1 MGIKDAQIVED
12 ICSMFEFTKE
22 EFESISKKAMLNDE
36 LKTIFEMKIKGY
48 SNTEIYMKLNLS
60 ETSFYRRLKKLK
72 RKIMKVI

>member
-1 MGIKDAQIVED
+1 
-12 ICSMFEFTKE
+12 MFEFTEE
-22 EFESISKKAMLNDE
+22 EFESISKMAMLSDE

-60 ETSFYRRLKKLK
+60 EASFYRRLKKLK